1 MCSSFPIK
9 VTITNDFSA
18 YHWIVLNS
26 LKDLIVYKLDG
37 EILHKEASQGVC
49 LDGEA
54 DVGTVI
60 PF

>member
-1 MCSSFPIK
+1 MLFRSVELS
-9 VTITNDFSA
+9 DR
-18 YHWIVLNS
+18 

-37 EILHKEASQGVC
+37 EILHKEASQTIC

-60 PF
+60 AF